1 VRAHRSPGSAL
12 KPMIYALA
20 FDDRTLHP
28 ESLVEDV
35 PVRFKDWLPRNFD
48 RDHQGAVTVRRA
60 LQQSLN
66 VPAVLALEKVGPQR
80 FIATLRSAGAAP
92 GLPPGDNGASLGI
105 ALGSAAISPLEMAG
119 LYSGLANGGQ
129 FTPPTIRRDQPRPE
143 PVRLVGAAAAWYVSE
158 ILADAPLPEGFASL
172 PVALRERRIAYKTG
186 TSAGFRDAWAAGY
199 SANWTV
205 VVWVGHADGTPRPGQ
220 LGRLAALP
228 VLFKA
233 FGRLPGEDNRAQR
246 PPADVLRVASSRDL
260 PPAMRR
266 LGPAAL
272 AEGGPRI
279 AYPPPD
285 ARIELAAH
293 EVVPLAANGGTGRL
307 RWLVDGKP
315 LDGTKWTPDG
325 PGMARVAVV
334 DGQGRSSAVTVRIV
348 TAPIVTRQ

>member
-1 VRAHRSPGSAL
+1 
-12 KPMIYALA
+12 
-20 FDDRTLHP
+20 
-28 ESLVEDV
+28 
-35 PVRFKDWLPRNFD
+35 
-48 RDHQGAVTVRRA
+48 
-60 LQQSLN
+60 
-66 VPAVLALEKVGPQR
+66 
-80 FIATLRSAGAAP
+80 
-92 GLPPGDNGASLGI
+92 
-105 ALGSAAISPLEMAG
+105 
-119 LYSGLANGGQ
+119 
-129 FTPPTIRRDQPRPE
+129 
-143 PVRLVGAAAAWYVSE
+143 
-158 ILADAPLPEGFASL
+158 
-172 PVALRERRIAYKTG
+172 
-186 TSAGFRDAWAAGY
+186 
-199 SANWTV
+199 
-205 VVWVGHADGTPRPGQ
+205 
-220 LGRLAALP
+220 LAALP
-228 VLFKA
+228 VLFTA
-233 FGRLPGEDNRAQR
+233 FGRRPGEDNRAQR

-272 AEGGPRI
+272 AVGGPRI